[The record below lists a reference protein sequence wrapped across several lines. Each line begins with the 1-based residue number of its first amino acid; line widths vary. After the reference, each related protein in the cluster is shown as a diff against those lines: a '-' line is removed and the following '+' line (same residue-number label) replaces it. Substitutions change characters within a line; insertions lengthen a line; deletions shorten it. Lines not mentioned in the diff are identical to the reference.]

1 MQNNKMMFC
10 SSTIIKRSCVYL
22 QLLFLFVALSSCSNS
37 QVQIVQVKD
46 FGENKGNLKMY
57 NYVPENLPESTR
69 VPLVFVLHGC
79 TQSAEQIASETG
91 WNKLADSLHFI
102 VVYPEQRM
110 INNVGKCF
118 NFFLGFES
126 KKDKGE
132 VASIK
137 EMIDYTFNHYN
148 IDSNQVF
155 IVGMSAGGAMTN
167 ALLNAYPTIFKSGA
181 MLAAPSNLFDKNT
194 LPPEQQ
200 PVVAIVQGEDD
211 IIVPEKNSDKI
222 LNQWVEKHQL
232 DTANNELFTNYKGVD
247 VLYAQY
253 FYNTDDELKII
264 LLKSKKV
271 KHKLL
276 ITEGDS
282 IHQGGKHD
290 FHTDDIGFH
299 STYWLASFFGLTK
312 DAISLKKV
320 SN

>member
-1 MQNNKMMFC
+1 MFC
-10 SSTIIKRSCVYL
+10 TSKIIKRSCIYL
-22 QLLFLFVALSSCSNS
+22 QLLFLFLSLSSCSNA
-37 QVQIVQVKD
+37 QTQLFQIKD

-57 NYVPENLPESTR
+57 NYVPANLPESTK
-69 VPLVFVLHGC
+69 VPLVLVLHGC
-79 TQSAEQIASETG
+79 TQSAEQISSETG
-91 WNKLADSLHFI
+91 WNKLADSLKFI

-110 INNVGKCF
+110 INNAGKCF

-132 VASIK
+132 VASIR
-137 EMIDYTFNHYN
+137 EMIDYTFTNYN
-148 IDSNQVF
+148 IDSSQVF

-181 MLAAPSNLFDKNT
+181 TLAAPSNLFDMNT
-194 LPPEQQ
+194 LPPEKQ
-200 PVVAIVQGEDD
+200 PTVAIVQGEDD

-222 LNQWVEKHQL
+222 LNQWVAKHQL
-232 DTANNELFTNYKGVD
+232 DTANNELFTNYLGFD

-253 FYNTDDELKII
+253 FYNSMDELKII

-276 ITEGDS
+276 ITEGDA

-312 DAISLKKV
+312 DSIPIKKV